1 MPFHIRDPQTDSL
14 VRELARVRGCGL
26 TDAVRQAVG
35 AELQREEGKVS
46 LHDRIRALQD
56 EFLAYPATGLVAD
69 KAFYDWL
76 SGDDS

>member
-1 MPFHIRDPQTDSL
+1 MPFHIRDPETDSL

-35 AELQREEGKVS
+35 AELEREQDKIP
-46 LHDRIRALQD
+46 LRDRIRALQD
-56 EFLAYPATGLVAD
+56 DFHAHPPTGRAAD
-69 KAFYDWL
+69 KRFYDWL